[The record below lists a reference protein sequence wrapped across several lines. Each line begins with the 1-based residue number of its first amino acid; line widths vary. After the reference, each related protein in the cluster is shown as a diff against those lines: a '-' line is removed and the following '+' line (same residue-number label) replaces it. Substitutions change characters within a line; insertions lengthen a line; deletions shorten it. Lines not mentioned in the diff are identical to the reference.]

1 MRTTDERVKC
11 IIERTEQKRI
21 VMHQRQQRLARCG
34 AFSLC
39 FAFICF
45 LSYKLALPNELLEY
59 MDNIDLYA
67 ASIVRIS
74 KTVEY
79 VIIGVIAFAL
89 GVFTEILLSR
99 LSTGSR
105 KNRDRNEEERR

>member
-1 MRTTDERVKC
+1 MRTTDERVQC
-11 IIERTEQKRI
+11 IIERTEKKKN

-45 LSYKLALPNELLEY
+45 LSYKLSLPNELLEY

-67 ASIVRIS
+67 ASIVRRS
-74 KTVEY
+74 NTVEY

-89 GVFTEILLSR
+89 GVFTEILLSK
-99 LSTGSR
+99 LSTRSK
-105 KNRDRNEEERR
+105 KNRGRNEEDRR